1 MDYGLQTFG
10 RETDFEKYQ
19 YISSITKKFV
29 RPKKRLDLNF
39 KII

>member
-19 YISSITKKFV
+19 YIFSITKKFV
-29 RPKKRLDLNF
+29 RPF
-39 KII
+39 

>member
-19 YISSITKKFV
+19 YIYILDYKKVCSTFL
-29 RPKKRLDLNF
+29 KA
-39 KII
+39 

>member
-19 YISSITKKFV
+19 YISSINILDYKKSLFDL
-29 RPKKRLDLNF
+29 KKGLT
-39 KII
+39 

>member
-19 YISSITKKFV
+19 YISSITKKV
-29 RPKKRLDLNF
+29 CSTLKKA
-39 KII
+39 

>member
-10 RETDFEKYQ
+10 RETGETGFEKYQ

-29 RPKKRLDLNF
+29 RSF
-39 KII
+39 

>member
-19 YISSITKKFV
+19 YISSITKIT
-29 RPKKRLDLNF
+29 KKVCSTL
-39 KII
+39 KKA

>member
-19 YISSITKKFV
+19 YILDYKKVCSTFL
-29 RPKKRLDLNF
+29 KA
-39 KII
+39 

>member
-19 YISSITKKFV
+19 YISSIYPRLQKKFV
-29 RPKKRLDLNF
+29 RP
-39 KII
+39 